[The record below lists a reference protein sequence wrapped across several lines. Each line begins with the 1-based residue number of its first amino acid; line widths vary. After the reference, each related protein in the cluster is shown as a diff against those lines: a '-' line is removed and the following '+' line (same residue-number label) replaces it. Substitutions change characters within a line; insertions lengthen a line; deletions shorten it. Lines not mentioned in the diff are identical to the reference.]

1 MGVPSNNI
9 TVCLVSDQL
18 AGGGAERFS
27 AQLSTFLVEK
37 GIHVHHVLVL
47 DAIEYPYKGEVF
59 NLGRLKK
66 NSPFFIH
73 RFRRFLAFYNFFK
86 THTFT
91 VIIDT
96 RVKKRS
102 LQELLIHRWI
112 YRSSYILMVHS
123 ARTEWYVPM
132 GIWGAR
138 WIYKKAAAVV
148 AVSKGIQ
155 QLLESQ
161 YGLKNVVHIPVT
173 YPTFPVFSTLDL
185 PPFILAV
192 GRMND
197 PIKQYD
203 RLLAMYAQSELPQ
216 KGIHLIVLG
225 EGNLLPEYQRQAEQL
240 HCSKLI
246 HFPGRVTNTND
257 YYTKALFS
265 VLTSKNEGFPTVLL
279 ESLVFGT
286 PVIAYDCPTGPSE
299 IIQHESN
306 GLLVPNQ
313 DEATFIQALNRMIS
327 DKDLYLR
334 CKDHA
339 KSSVAQ
345 YSMEQIGAQWL
356 NLISQKL

>member
-47 DAIEYPYKGEVF
+47 DAIEYPYQGELF

-66 NSPFFIH
+66 KTPFFLH
-73 RFRRFLAFYNFFK
+73 RFRRFVAFRNFFK
-86 THTFT
+86 THNFT

-96 RVKKRS
+96 RVKKKY

-112 YRSSYILMVHS
+112 YQSPYILMVHS

-132 GIWGAR
+132 GSWGAR

-148 AVSKGIQ
+148 AVSQGIQ
-155 QLLESQ
+155 QLLELQ
-161 YGLKNVVHIPVT
+161 YDLKKVTHIPVT
-173 YPTFPVFSTLDL
+173 YPTFTTCSSLDL

-203 RLLAMYAQSELPQ
+203 RLLAMYARSELPQ

-225 EGNLLPEYQRQAEQL
+225 EGNLLPEYQKQAAQL
-240 HCSKLI
+240 DCSALI

-257 YYTKALFS
+257 YYSKALFS
-265 VLTSKNEGFPTVLL
+265 VLTSKNEGFPSVLL
-279 ESLVFGT
+279 ESLVIGT
-286 PVIAYDCPTGPSE
+286 PVIAYDCPTGPNE
-299 IIQHESN
+299 IIQHEYN
-306 GLLVPNQ
+306 GLLVPDQ
-313 DEATFIQALNRMIS
+313 DELSFIQALNRMIC

-334 CKDHA
+334 CKDQA
-339 KSSVAQ
+339 KSSVAK